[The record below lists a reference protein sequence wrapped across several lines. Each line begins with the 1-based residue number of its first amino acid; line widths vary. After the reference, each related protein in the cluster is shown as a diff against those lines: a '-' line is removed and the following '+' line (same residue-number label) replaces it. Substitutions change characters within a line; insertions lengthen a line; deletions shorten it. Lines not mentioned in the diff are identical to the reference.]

1 MRVQTK
7 TQIGSFQKHYH
18 QQKKSRMKGDSP
30 NLHNFISSVSMLKL
44 FFIVKVMTPI
54 MMERSSCIV
63 SYSTVVLLTPIPN
76 LFTPTTQRRKLAS
89 TLCNAKKTGS
99 LLFSFPNE
107 KNTMTSPSP
116 PPPASSSSSSPPTAA
131 AASPTSS
138 SDWDERTNAETALKV
153 AHEKLQSLCATHA
166 ATFVAVE
173 RRGSKVTHALESLLH
188 SLDQAHPAVMASQ
201 DCLVSEDAK
210 EKEQDEEELHS
221 SSSSSSKNAL
231 ATLMEQ
237 HKIRRRTLLHHSSLL
252 DILEL
257 PPLLHACIRGQWYT
271 EALDVCSMANTLQRR
286 HGTSNAVLN
295 QVIADLK
302 NGQGEL
308 RAGLIHRWKGPV
320 SLPECLEVVTA
331 LRRLNAMDLEN
342 VVLVG
347 QDVEAL
353 HEGREYGL
361 QLSFLEA
368 RDVWLESIKL
378 EPRNKGAEP
387 LLDLIDG
394 YRTR

>member
-1 MRVQTK
+1 
-7 TQIGSFQKHYH
+7 
-18 QQKKSRMKGDSP
+18 
-30 NLHNFISSVSMLKL
+30 
-44 FFIVKVMTPI
+44 
-54 MMERSSCIV
+54 
-63 SYSTVVLLTPIPN
+63 
-76 LFTPTTQRRKLAS
+76 
-89 TLCNAKKTGS
+89 
-99 LLFSFPNE
+99 
-107 KNTMTSPSP
+107 
-116 PPPASSSSSSPPTAA
+116 
-131 AASPTSS
+131 
-138 SDWDERTNAETALKV
+138 
-153 AHEKLQSLCATHA
+153 
-166 ATFVAVE
+166 
-173 RRGSKVTHALESLLH
+173 
-188 SLDQAHPAVMASQ
+188 MASQ